1 VRKKIWASTY
11 AWYGVIF
18 KAHNWSFASQNSA
31 SKKIKVKYLNFSG
44 GDLATPLVWKRLAAV
59 VKIQHN
65 IMYAP
70 TPLGK

>member
-1 VRKKIWASTY
+1 MVWGQFTTAPK
-11 AWYGVIF
+11 G
-18 KAHNWSFASQNSA
+18 SFTLLISA
-31 SKKIKVKYLNFSG
+31 SKKIKVKYLNFLG

-70 TPLGK
+70 TPLRE